1 VGRDKLRTMPAQEP
15 LDRLAAHLGDDRVT
29 VGAMFGKPALKD
41 HNGKA
46 FACLLDGAVAFRL
59 GRDNA
64 GHATA
69 LDLAGAHLFDPS
81 GKDRPMKD
89 WVSVPP
95 VHAGRWPE
103 LAELAI
109 AVPR

>member
-1 VGRDKLRTMPAQEP
+1 MAEQEP
-15 LDRLAAHLGDDRVT
+15 LLRLQDHLGAERVA
-29 VGAMFGKPALKD
+29 VSAMFGKPALKD
-41 HNGKA
+41 QDGKA

-59 GRDNA
+59 VRDSTA
-64 GHATA
+64 HADA
-69 LDLAGAHLFDPS
+69 LGLAGAHLFDPS

-95 VHAGRWPE
+95 AHAGRWPE
-103 LAELAI
+103 FAELAL

>member
-1 VGRDKLRTMPAQEP
+1 MADREP
-15 LDRLAAHLGDDRVT
+15 LDRLAAHLGNDRVT

-46 FACLLDGAVAFRL
+46 FACLLDGEVAFRL
-59 GRDNA
+59 GRDSA
-64 GHATA
+64 AHTTA
-69 LDLAGAHLFDPS
+69 LELAGAHLFDPS

-95 VHAGRWPE
+95 AHDARWPE
-103 LAELAI
+103 FAESAI